1 LELIRACKSVEHT
14 TDAARWYALQTHA
27 LQEDRAA
34 ENLNAW
40 GVETFAP
47 KYKERRSNAYTGRPV
62 YFTRSLFPRYIF
74 ARFDAARMLRK
85 VWFTRGV
92 AKVVGFGD
100 GPSPVDDEI
109 IELIKSRVGEDG
121 FVQFDEEL
129 KRGDKVVIRDG
140 PLTNLVGVFESD
152 LEDGDR
158 VLMLLTAISYQ
169 GHVTIERELLKKI
182 S

>member
-1 LELIRACKSVEHT
+1 MNPVTGEAS
-14 TDAARWYALQTHA
+14 RWYALQTHA
-27 LQEDRAA
+27 LQEERAA

-47 KYKERRSNAYTGRPV
+47 KYKERRSNPYTGRPV
-62 YFTRSLFPRYIF
+62 YFTRSLFPRYMF
-74 ARFDAARMLRK
+74 ARFDAGCMLRK

-92 AKVVGFGD
+92 AKVVGFGN
-100 GPSPVDDEI
+100 GPSPVEDEI

-121 FVQFDEEL
+121 FVQLNEEL
-129 KRGDKVVIRDG
+129 KRGDKVVISAG
-140 PLTNLVGVFESD
+140 PLVTLEGIFERD

-158 VLMLLTAISYQ
+158 VLLLLTAISYQ

>member
-1 LELIRACKSVEHT
+1 MNPVIVET
-14 TDAARWYALQTHA
+14 PRWYALQTHP
-27 LQEDRAA
+27 LQEERAT

-47 KYKERRSNAYTGRPV
+47 KYKERRSNAFTGRPV
-62 YFTRSLFPRYIF
+62 YFTRSLFPRYMF
-74 ARFDAARMLRK
+74 ARFDAGRMLRK

-92 AKVVGFGD
+92 SKVVGFGD
-100 GPSPVDDEI
+100 GPTPVEDEI
-109 IELIKSRVGEDG
+109 IELIKSRADKDG

-129 KRGDKVVIRDG
+129 KQGDKVVIRDG
-140 PLTNLVGVFESD
+140 PLTNLVGIFERH

>member
-1 LELIRACKSVEHT
+1 MNTISVEEP
-14 TDAARWYALQTHA
+14 RWYALQTHA
-27 LQEDRAA
+27 LQEERAA

-47 KYKERRSNAYTGRPV
+47 KYKERRSNPYTGRPV
-62 YFTRSLFPRYIF
+62 YFTRSLFPRYMF
-74 ARFDAARMLRK
+74 ARFDAGRMLRK

-92 AKVVGFGD
+92 SKVIGFGD
-100 GPSPVDDEI
+100 GPSPVEDEI
-109 IELIKSRVGEDG
+109 IELIRSRVGKEG
-121 FVQFDEEL
+121 FVQFNEDL

-140 PLTNLVGVFESD
+140 PLANLEGIFERNV
-152 LEDGDR
+152 EDGDR

-169 GHVTIERELLKKI
+169 GHVTVERELLKKI

>member
-1 LELIRACKSVEHT
+1 MNRLTNEAPK
-14 TDAARWYALQTHA
+14 WYALQTHA
-27 LQEDRAA
+27 LQEERAA

-40 GVETFAP
+40 GVEIFAP
-47 KYKERRSNAYTGRPV
+47 KYKERRANPFTGRPI
-62 YFTRSLFPRYIF
+62 YFTRSLFPRYMF
-74 ARFDAARMLRK
+74 ARFDAGRMLRK

-92 AKVVGFGD
+92 ARVVGFGD
-100 GPSPVDDEI
+100 GPIPVEDEI

-121 FVQFDEEL
+121 FIQFNEEL
-129 KRGDKVVIRDG
+129 KRGDKVVIADG
-140 PLTNLVGVFESD
+140 PLANLEGVFESD

-169 GHVTIERELLKKI
+169 GHVTIERELLRKI

>member
-1 LELIRACKSVEHT
+1 MNPVTGEAP
-14 TDAARWYALQTHA
+14 RWYALQTHA
-27 LQEDRAA
+27 LQEERAA

-47 KYKERRSNAYTGRPV
+47 KYKERRSNPYTGRPV
-62 YFTRSLFPRYIF
+62 YFTRSLFPRYMF
-74 ARFDAARMLRK
+74 ARFDAGRMLRK

-92 AKVVGFGD
+92 AKVVGFGN
-100 GPSPVDDEI
+100 GPSPVEDEI

-121 FVQFDEEL
+121 FVQFNEEL
-129 KRGDKVVIRDG
+129 KRGDKVVISAG
-140 PLTNLVGVFESD
+140 PLVDLEAVFERD

-158 VLMLLTAISYQ
+158 VLLLLTAISYQ

>member
-1 LELIRACKSVEHT
+1 MKPIIADT
-14 TDAARWYALQTHA
+14 PRWYAVHTLSF
-27 LQEDRAA
+27 QEQRAA

-47 KYKERRSNAYTGRPV
+47 KYKERRVNPYTGRPV

-74 ARFDAARMLRK
+74 ARFDAHRMLRK

-92 AKVVGFGD
+92 SRVVGFDD
-100 GPSPVDDEI
+100 GPIAVEDEI
-109 IELIKSRVGEDG
+109 IELLTSRVDKDG
-121 FVQFDEEL
+121 FIQFNEEEL
-129 KRGDKVVIRDG
+129 KPGDKVVVREG
-140 PLTNLVGVFESD
+140 PFANLVGIFERHV
-152 LEDGDR
+152 EDGDR

-169 GHVTIERELLKKI
+169 SHVTIDRELLKKI

>member
-1 LELIRACKSVEHT
+1 MQ
-14 TDAARWYALQTHA
+14 TDA

-47 KYKERRSNAYTGRPV
+47 KYKERRSNAFTGRPV
-62 YFTRSLFPRYIF
+62 YTRSLFPRYMF

-109 IELIKSRVGEDG
+109 LENQIARRRRWLRSIRRRTKTWRQGCYPRWSIDKPRRRFRSRAG
-121 FVQFDEEL
+121 
-129 KRGDKVVIRDG
+129 RR
-140 PLTNLVGVFESD
+140 ESSTD
-152 LEDGDR
+152 A
-158 VLMLLTAISYQ
+158 TY
-169 GHVTIERELLKKI
+169 GHQLPGSIERELSEEEWLTRVRPPHLMRYNPR
-182 S
+182 